1 MFYSSIPS
9 ILIMRVVKMSL
20 YNTEIK
26 KLPESFQNLKVLKF
40 LYISESLYKKI
51 LEEMRENLEI
61 KTFKT

>member
-1 MFYSSIPS
+1 
-9 ILIMRVVKMSL
+9 MSL